1 MKDNKPNE
9 ILNKYTGT
17 KESAKEVNAELKKNG
32 YSLFIDYSKSFI
44 TPEEHEAGWGWLD
57 TGTGSLD
64 KCKADMSKMELEFD
78 DMGEMFALFI
88 YGEDTYEV
96 KGKKLILK

>member
-1 MKDNKPNE
+1 MYKMK
-9 ILNKYTGT
+9 
-17 KESAKEVNAELKKNG
+17 
-32 YSLFIDYSKSFI
+32 
-44 TPEEHEAGWGWLD
+44 
-57 TGTGSLD
+57 
-64 KCKADMSKMELEFD
+64 LEFD